1 MHNTSFAKEKK
12 TLNSWDNMKIV
23 QIIYNLS
30 SGGGER
36 FVVDTCNELIKN
48 SENELYLLTLNAN
61 TPSRCHYLDTLSP
74 IVNHTDIGTSKGL
87 SLNGAIGLYKAIK
100 HIKPDIVHIH
110 CSAVLIYLPALLYK
124 KAKYVHT
131 LHNLANKAIS
141 FKWLRG
147 FQKLLFKRR
156 IQPVTI
162 SNICQQSYIDFYK
175 QDNAICITNGRARL
189 KTTNKYKSVQNEIA
203 RYKQDKDIPVFIHV
217 ARYAEQKNQKLLFDA
232 FTKLHNSGK
241 EFLLVVIGSGYEN
254 SLYMHLNETG
264 FVKILGA
271 KQNVGDYLACADYF
285 VLSSTWEGLPLSLLE
300 AMSMG
305 CVPIS
310 TPAGGVVDVIRD
322 GENGLLCPTFETDE
336 FSNTIAKV
344 FDKDFAINKEQIIKD
359 YEENY
364 TMEVCVNKYYN
375 VYKDL
380 LK

>member
-1 MHNTSFAKEKK
+1 
-12 TLNSWDNMKIV
+12 MKIV

-36 FVVDTCNELIKN
+36 FVVDICNELVKGN
-48 SENELYLLTLNAN
+48 NNEVYLLTVNAT
-61 TPSRCHYLDTLSP
+61 TPSRCHYLDTLSTN
-74 IVNHTDIGTSKGL
+74 VTHMDIGASKGL
-87 SLNGAIGLYKAIK
+87 SLKSITGVYKAIK
-100 HIKPDIVHIH
+100 KIKPDIVHIH
-110 CSAVLIYLPALLYK
+110 CSAVLIYLPAMFYR
-124 KAKYVHT
+124 KAKYLQT
-131 LHNLANKAIS
+131 LHSLANKAIS
-141 FKWLRG
+141 FQWLRG
-147 FQKLLFKRR
+147 LQKWLFKKR

-175 QDNAICITNGRARL
+175 QDNAIRITNGRAKL
-189 KTTNKYKSVQNEIA
+189 ETTEKYKSVKNEIA
-203 RYKQDKDIPVFIHV
+203 NYKPSKDTAVFIHI
-217 ARYAEQKNQKLLFDA
+217 ARYSKEKNQKLLFDA

-254 SLYMHLNETG
+254 SPYMYLNETEY
-264 FVKILGA
+264 VKILGA

-322 GENGLLCPTFETDE
+322 GENGLLCPTFETDD
-336 FSNTIAKV
+336 FYNTIAKV
-344 FDKDFAINKEQIIKD
+344 FNNDFTINKEQIVKD

-364 TMEVCVNKYYN
+364 TMEVCVNKYYT

-380 LK
+380 LKK